1 MITLNMAYL
10 LEKEQKYSLALIY
23 AKKTALANKD

>member
-10 LEKEQKYSLALIY
+10 LEKQQKYSLAMIY
-23 AKKTALANKD
+23 AKKTMLANE